1 MKITTSRWWKISLHI
16 LYSVNNHNIIKHMA
30 GDVHEEN
37 PIGLKDYRKLKEENY
52 YVVDKSLMIKEF
64 MDRGSEVTLITR
76 PRRFGKTINM
86 SRRCPPMACWQNS
99 LMSQRT
105 PGIFSRTLLLCKQNM
120 QRISIHIRLFFY
132 PSQMQRVIR
141 IILSCRWSFSY

>member
-1 MKITTSRWWKISLHI
+1 MKKI
-16 LYSVNNHNIIKHMA
+16 
-30 GDVHEEN
+30 

-86 SRRCPPMACWQNS
+86 SRRCPPMACWRNS

-105 PGIFSRTLLLCKQNM
+105 PEIFSRTLPLCK
-120 QRISIHIRLFFY
+120 
-132 PSQMQRVIR
+132 
-141 IILSCRWSFSY
+141 

>member
-1 MKITTSRWWKISLHI
+1 MKKI
-16 LYSVNNHNIIKHMA
+16 
-30 GDVHEEN
+30 

-76 PRRFGKTINM
+76 PRIHGTFSKTL
-86 SRRCPPMACWQNS
+86 P
-99 LMSQRT
+99 
-105 PGIFSRTLLLCKQNM
+105 LCKQNM
-120 QRISIHIRLFFY
+120 QGISIHIRLFFY

-141 IILSCRWSFSY
+141 IISSCR

>member
-1 MKITTSRWWKISLHI
+1 MSMKKI
-16 LYSVNNHNIIKHMA
+16 
-30 GDVHEEN
+30 

-76 PRRFGKTINM
+76 PRRFHRNIAIPLVSDKRHASSGPSILRKTGNAVH
-86 SRRCPPMACWQNS
+86 RRIGACPPMACWQNF
-99 LMSQRT
+99 LMSQRIHGT
-105 PGIFSRTLLLCKQNM
+105 FSKTLPLCKQNM
-120 QRISIHIRLFFY
+120 QGISIHIRLFFY

-141 IILSCRWSFSY
+141 IISSCR

>member
-1 MKITTSRWWKISLHI
+1 MKKI
-16 LYSVNNHNIIKHMA
+16 
-30 GDVHEEN
+30 

-86 SRRCPPMACWQNS
+86 SRRCPPLVCLLNF
-99 LMSQRT
+99 LMLRRI
-105 PGIFSRTLLLCKQNM
+105 PWKFLRILPLCSQNM
-120 QRISIHIRLFFY
+120 QRISIHIRQSFY
-132 PSQMQRVIR
+132 PLQMLRAIR
-141 IILSCRWSFSY
+141 IILSCR

>member
-1 MKITTSRWWKISLHI
+1 MCMKKI
-16 LYSVNNHNIIKHMA
+16 
-30 GDVHEEN
+30 

-86 SRRCPPMACWQNS
+86 SRRCPPRRAV
-99 LMSQRT
+99 
-105 PGIFSRTLLLCKQNM
+105 
-120 QRISIHIRLFFY
+120 LFFLN
-132 PSQMQRVIR
+132 QTKGKRVP
-141 IILSCRWSFSY
+141 F